1 MLKMV
6 LTPSLGNAAAESRLS
21 IKKELL
27 INSMTEETIV
37 SQRVVFDTI
46 LAAGVVVSK
55 VEITSNV

>member
-1 MLKMV
+1 VLKMV

-21 IKKELL
+21 IKKELC
-27 INSMTEETIV
+27 ISSMTEETIV

-55 VEITSNV
+55 VEITSSV